1 MKITI
6 EATTEEVKALLQGNK
21 DEQTTES
28 IIQ

>member
-6 EATTEEVKALLQGNK
+6 EATTEEVKGLLQGNK